1 MMSSLITWTFWSS
14 GSVLLANLQPAGPGT
29 QPGGVALFPKCR
41 GPHHE
46 AAVI

>member
-1 MMSSLITWTFWSS
+1 MGSLLTWAFLSS
-14 GSVLLANLQPAGPGT
+14 GCFCLANLQPAGPGT
-29 QPGGVALFPKCR
+29 QPGGVALFPEYR